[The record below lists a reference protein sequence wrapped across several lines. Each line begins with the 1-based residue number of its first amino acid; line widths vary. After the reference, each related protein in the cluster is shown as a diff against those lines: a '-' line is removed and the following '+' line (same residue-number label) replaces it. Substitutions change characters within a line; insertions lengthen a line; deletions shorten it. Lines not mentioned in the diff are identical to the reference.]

1 MTESLISAAPE
12 GLRQDVRPPIA
23 MDPAP
28 TSGAAEGLPHSERRT
43 ACPRPHIT
51 PIVWPGCAV
60 EGDYPLDH
68 PYVRRFWTALIGPG
82 AVADLLRLATAAQR
96 GRSLLRP
103 VHLPT
108 LTRVG
113 LVTHEAQ
120 RVMVRTT
127 VPRLTPT
134 DIRSLHPALREEHRR
149 LRPAT

>member
-1 MTESLISAAPE
+1 
-12 GLRQDVRPPIA
+12 

-28 TSGAAEGLPHSERRT
+28 TSGAAEGLPHPHRRT
-43 ACPRPHIT
+43 AQPRTHIT
-51 PIVWPGCAV
+51 PVVWACWNGA
-60 EGDYPLDH
+60 DYPLDH

-108 LTRVG
+108 LTRAG
-113 LVTHEAQ
+113 LVTHDGN

-127 VPRLTPT
+127 IPRLSAS
-134 DIRSLHPALREEHRR
+134 DIRRLHPALREEHRS
-149 LRPAT
+149 LD